1 MRLVNSLRRRWNN
14 FLLAALTQNVKDKKI
29 RPFCIDEEGLWFET
43 QYGFFVY
50 CNLRD
55 RILELQVNPAWEQLE
70 SSFIVNN
77 LKEGDIFV
85 DVGAHIGYFS
95 MLAARQRA
103 KKVLAIEPV
112 PKTYDMLVMNIRHN
126 NLSDVIEPFNVAL
139 GSKDHTAKSVS
150 SLGPKNHIEY
160 QAGNVHANLPT
171 VEVEVTTLDNL
182 LKNEQEIDKIDF
194 VKVDIEGY
202 EYEFLLGAQQS
213 IIALKPMI
221 LMEIEEH
228 RLAKYGVTAEDMF
241 NVMADLGYEY
251 LSVGQDL
258 VAKGSL
264 PKEDLTKAR
273 NFVFYTCDH
282 SPIY

>member
-1 MRLVNSLRRRWNN
+1 
-14 FLLAALTQNVKDKKI
+14 
-29 RPFCIDEEGLWFET
+29 
-43 QYGFFVY
+43 
-50 CNLRD
+50 
-55 RILELQVNPAWEQLE
+55 
-70 SSFIVNN
+70 
-77 LKEGDIFV
+77 
-85 DVGAHIGYFS
+85 
-95 MLAARQRA
+95 
-103 KKVLAIEPV
+103 
-112 PKTYDMLVMNIRHN
+112 
-126 NLSDVIEPFNVAL
+126 
-139 GSKDHTAKSVS
+139 
-150 SLGPKNHIEY
+150 
-160 QAGNVHANLPT
+160 
-171 VEVEVTTLDNL
+171 VEVTTLDNL

>member
-1 MRLVNSLRRRWNN
+1 M
-14 FLLAALTQNVKDKKI
+14 
-29 RPFCIDEEGLWFET
+29 
-43 QYGFFVY
+43 
-50 CNLRD
+50 
-55 RILELQVNPAWEQLE
+55 
-70 SSFIVNN
+70 
-77 LKEGDIFV
+77 
-85 DVGAHIGYFS
+85 
-95 MLAARQRA
+95 
-103 KKVLAIEPV
+103 
-112 PKTYDMLVMNIRHN
+112 
-126 NLSDVIEPFNVAL
+126 
-139 GSKDHTAKSVS
+139 VS

-241 NVMADLGYEY
+241 NVMADLGYQY
-251 LSVGQDL
+251 LSVGQDS